1 MKGNSIEESSRHE
14 RSQQREACRVNV
26 VRGDMP
32 AVGSAFG
39 RVTKS
44 FAHPHRC
51 RKSRRPQL
59 RDDRRGLF
67 VCVFLDH
74 TAMRSDDDKVG
85 LALSV
90 LSHFKEPDTRGLAG
104 GVKYA
109 SFDGRLFQFRA
120 IAEPFTTGQACAN
133 DIRAAGTVWVRL
145 IDRKNSNEPR
155 IVPTPDSNLL
165 AHGATDTARLA
176 GSAEQRSASFFSGSC
191 SGRRSFKF
199 RASYAD

>member
-1 MKGNSIEESSRHE
+1 M
-14 RSQQREACRVNV
+14 NV
-26 VRGDMP
+26 VGGNVP

-109 SFDGRLFQFRA
+109 SFDGRLSNSAASPSRSR
-120 IAEPFTTGQACAN
+120 PVRPVRTT
-133 DIRAAGTVWVRL
+133 
-145 IDRKNSNEPR
+145 
-155 IVPTPDSNLL
+155 
-165 AHGATDTARLA
+165 
-176 GSAEQRSASFFSGSC
+176 
-191 SGRRSFKF
+191 SGRPELS
-199 RASYAD
+199 